1 MDGTFAR
8 RRRLCSIT
16 VKWLPAGLRPRA
28 IPLACPAMKPRHVL
42 SRAFRND
49 ECCHLSDNAFMRLL
63 PS

>member
-42 SRAFRND
+42 SRALPSD
-49 ECCHLSDNAFMRLL
+49 ECRRWLKIAATLRL